1 MKVRRCAV
9 VFVEPREEVGFD
21 LQELLNGG
29 DGLRRDRRWV
39 ALAPHLGEEV
49 EVDADERE
57 LLGALS
63 PSQWIDARTLGA
75 YPPAALRRLL
85 KEGLL
90 VGDGKRH
97 AAHRARDEGLRATY
111 WHPLAATLHA
121 FTRWSGVDAVQ
132 NMKDSGTETA
142 VQMREVLGAPP
153 VEAARRADAPS
164 QLKLPRIAATGFDH
178 LLARR
183 VTCRNFDPSRALP
196 FERFAQLMQRVF
208 AAQAEV
214 RISADT
220 VFLKKNVPS
229 GGGLHPIE
237 CYLVVQNVEG
247 VAPGLYHYQAV
258 DHALEPLPLPESLRA
273 APGAT
278 GGSSTPGVV
287 SATDVTGVPIAK
299 ARASD
304 GTAQAAV
311 EHAEGSAKRASPGRG
326 AQPGGEIDPAALRQF
341 VQDMVAQ
348 QHWFADAHVV
358 VVLAPRFDRTFWK
371 YRQHAKGYR
380 VVALEAGHLSQ
391 TLYLAAT
398 DAGLGAFITGAIN
411 EKELERAFDLD
422 HVSQGALA
430 ICGFGWRGE
439 EMATAELDPAGNVW
453 RMAESPPPPE

>member
-9 VFVEPREEVGFD
+9 VFVEPREEVEFD

-29 DGLRRDRRWV
+29 DGLRRERRWI
-39 ALAPHLGEEV
+39 ALAPHVGEEV
-49 EVDADERE
+49 DVDADERE

-63 PSQWIDARTLGA
+63 PSQWVDARKLA
-75 YPPAALRRLL
+75 AHPAVALQRLL
-85 KEGLL
+85 EEGLL
-90 VGDGKRH
+90 IGDGKRH
-97 AAHRARDEGLRATY
+97 AAHRARDEALRATY

-153 VEAARRADAPS
+153 VEAARRGDAPS
-164 QLKLPRIAATGFDH
+164 QLKLPRIAATDFDH

-183 VTCRNFDPSRALP
+183 VTCRNFDPTRALP
-196 FERFAQLMQRVF
+196 LELFAQLMQRVF

-220 VFLKKNVPS
+220 AFLKKNVPS

-237 CYLVVQNVEG
+237 CYLIVQNVQG
-247 VAPGLYHYQAV
+247 VTPGLYHYQAV
-258 DHALEPLPLPESLRA
+258 EHALEPLPLPEVLRGMAVA
-273 APGAT
+273 AADSGASAAT
-278 GGSSTPGVV
+278 EAHAGKGSASGPDRSEGASTENRRGDV
-287 SATDVTGVPIAK
+287 SASPDHTPPIA
-299 ARASD
+299 ASL
-304 GTAQAAV
+304 
-311 EHAEGSAKRASPGRG
+311 
-326 AQPGGEIDPAALRQF
+326 LRQF
-341 VQDMVAQ
+341 IQDMVAQ
-348 QHWFADAHVV
+348 QYWFADAHVV
-358 VVLAPRFDRTFWK
+358 AVLAPRFDRTFWK

-411 EKELERAFDLD
+411 EKELEQAFGLD
-422 HVSQGALA
+422 CVSQGALA
-430 ICGFGWRGE
+430 VCGFGWRGE
-439 EMATAELDPAGNVW
+439 EMIAAELDPANMVW
-453 RMAESPPPPE
+453 GRAR